1 MENKI
6 ENQKF
11 PDEISSKY
19 EIIQEIGRGAFSIVY
34 KVKSREDNNI
44 YCLKKINMRKTKDK
58 ENEINILSNLN
69 HPNLIK
75 FYYSYANEEGI
86 YIIMEFCEYGDL
98 YSLLQ
103 SVKKKKVYVN
113 EDIIWD
119 VAIQTLLG
127 LEYLHSKQI
136 IHRDIKLLNLFMTKD
151 KKIKIGDMGMS
162 VHVEEGEM
170 IISRVGTPLYIAP
183 ELVKKEKY
191 DYKIDIWSFGCSLYH
206 LAKTSPP
213 FNDENLIKLGNS
225 IINEQPA
232 HLPSCYSSKLYE
244 FILLLMTKNK
254 NKRPSAQ
261 EALKMIPD
269 KIKNKLNNKIL
280 DNNNKNIINKSNSK
294 DGHLTIKNKNISN
307 NNDSKNDSNN
317 NDRNTSTKNSM
328 KIIEK
333 NNENININNKIN
345 KGLVSGQTFYQFFK
359 NNPDKKRSNNY
370 FGINNLEINNNNNLF
385 LQTKNN
391 NKDINNKNKIN
402 NNDFL
407 LSKTMI
413 QMKDNFYKIKTPGKL
428 NVYINE
434 SSNNKINKSLNN
446 IKIINHSNSKLYKN
460 NEQIKNIEEDKK
472 EYSNVNTYINT
483 NEESN
488 SNSNKIIEKE
498 SNKKIININLK
509 KDINP
514 KIKKE
519 EELNNLIKNEEVNNE
534 KIKNGNDRY
543 NIQMFNQKVENNL
556 NINNIN
562 INKISMKYNKFD
574 NYLRNNNI
582 KEKGGGFDL
591 YSKSIH
597 NAMKTFLIKDNIND
611 KNKIIN
617 SMQFYKNRKYISNN
631 SSIKKNEYNLDNI
644 SNENNYYKED
654 IIFPLII
661 QPQNNYKN
669 KNNSTNNKYRRTQG
683 LQNNFRKTVNS
694 NNFRNKLTIHD
705 LK

>member
-1 MENKI
+1 MEKKI
-6 ENQKF
+6 EKEKF

-34 KVKSREDNNI
+34 KVKSKEDNNI
-44 YCLKKINMRKTKDK
+44 YCLKKINMKKTKDK
-58 ENEINILSNLN
+58 ESEINILSNLN

-75 FYYSYANEEGI
+75 FYYSFANEEGI
-86 YIIMEFCEYGDL
+86 YIIMEFCQYGDL

-119 VAIQTLLG
+119 VAMQTLLG

-232 HLPSCYSSKLYE
+232 HLPSCYSNKLYE

-254 NKRPSAQ
+254 NKRPSAH
-261 EALKMIPD
+261 EALKLIPE
-269 KIKNKLNNKIL
+269 KVKNKLNSKIL
-280 DNNNKNIINKSNSK
+280 DNDGKNLIKSNSK
-294 DGHLTIKNKNISN
+294 DGHLSIKNKNISN

-317 NDRNTSTKNSM
+317 NDKNSSTKDSM
-328 KIIEK
+328 KILEK
-333 NNENININNKIN
+333 NNENINLNNKMN
-345 KGLVSGQTFYQFFK
+345 KGLISGQTFYQFFK
-359 NNPDKKRSNNY
+359 NNPEKKKNNNY
-370 FGINNLEINNNNNLF
+370 FGINNMEINNNNLF

-391 NKDINNKNKIN
+391 NKDINNKIRIN
-402 NNDFL
+402 SNDFI

-428 NVYINE
+428 NMYINE
-434 SSNNKINKSLNN
+434 SNNNQINQSLNN

-460 NEQIKNIEEDKK
+460 NEPIKNIEEDKK
-472 EYSNVNTYINT
+472 EYSNVNSYINT

-488 SNSNKIIEKE
+488 SNLKE
-498 SNKKIININLK
+498 SKKISNINLK
-509 KDINP
+509 KDIINP
-514 KIKKE
+514 IKKE
-519 EELNNLIKNEEVNNE
+519 EINNE

-543 NIQMFNQKVENNL
+543 NIQIFNQKVENNY
-556 NINNIN
+556 NSNFNNIN
-562 INKISMKYNKFD
+562 INKMSMKYNKFD
-574 NYLRNNNI
+574 NYLRNYNI
-582 KEKGGGFDL
+582 KEKGGGFDI
-591 YSKSIH
+591 YSNSIH

-617 SMQFYKNRKYISNN
+617 SMQFYKNRKFISNN
-631 SSIKKNEYNLDNI
+631 PSIKRNEYNLDNL
-644 SNENNYYKED
+644 SNENNYNKED

-669 KNNSTNNKYRRTQG
+669 KNSSSNNKYRKSPG
-683 LQNNFRKTVNS
+683 LHNNFRKTVNS

>member
-1 MENKI
+1 MEKKI
-6 ENQKF
+6 EKEKF

-34 KVKSREDNNI
+34 KVKSKEDNNI
-44 YCLKKINMRKTKDK
+44 YCLKKINMKKTKDK
-58 ENEINILSNLN
+58 ESEINILSNLN

-75 FYYSYANEEGI
+75 FYYSFANEEGI

-119 VAIQTLLG
+119 VAMQTLLG

-232 HLPSCYSSKLYE
+232 HLPSCYSNKLYE

-254 NKRPSAQ
+254 NKRPSAH
-261 EALKMIPD
+261 EALKLIPE
-269 KIKNKLNNKIL
+269 KVKNKLNSKIL
-280 DNNNKNIINKSNSK
+280 DNDGKNLIKSNSK
-294 DGHLTIKNKNISN
+294 DGHLSIKNKNISN

-317 NDRNTSTKNSM
+317 NDKNSSTKDSM
-328 KIIEK
+328 KILEK
-333 NNENININNKIN
+333 NNENINLNNKMN
-345 KGLVSGQTFYQFFK
+345 KGLISGQTFYQFFK
-359 NNPDKKRSNNY
+359 NNPEKKKNNNY
-370 FGINNLEINNNNNLF
+370 FGINNMEINNNNVF

-391 NKDINNKNKIN
+391 NKEINNKIRIN
-402 NNDFL
+402 SNDFI

-428 NVYINE
+428 NMYINE
-434 SSNNKINKSLNN
+434 SNNNQINQSLNN

-460 NEQIKNIEEDKK
+460 NEPIKNIEEDKK
-472 EYSNVNTYINT
+472 EYSNVNSYINT

-488 SNSNKIIEKE
+488 SNLKE
-498 SNKKIININLK
+498 SKKISNINLK
-509 KDINP
+509 KDIINP
-514 KIKKE
+514 IKKE
-519 EELNNLIKNEEVNNE
+519 EANNE

-543 NIQMFNQKVENNL
+543 NIQIFNQKVENNY
-556 NINNIN
+556 NSNFNNIN
-562 INKISMKYNKFD
+562 INKMSMKYNKFD
-574 NYLRNNNI
+574 NYLRNYNI
-582 KEKGGGFDL
+582 KEKGGGFDI
-591 YSKSIH
+591 YSNSIH

-617 SMQFYKNRKYISNN
+617 SMQFYKNRKFISNN
-631 SSIKKNEYNLDNI
+631 PSIKRNEYNLDNL
-644 SNENNYYKED
+644 SNENNYNKED

-669 KNNSTNNKYRRTQG
+669 KNSSSNNKYRKSPG
-683 LQNNFRKTVNS
+683 LHNNFRKTVNS

>member
-1 MENKI
+1 MEKKI
-6 ENQKF
+6 EKEKF

-34 KVKSREDNNI
+34 KVKSKEDNNI
-44 YCLKKINMRKTKDK
+44 YCLKKINMKKTKDK
-58 ENEINILSNLN
+58 ESEINILSNLN

-75 FYYSYANEEGI
+75 FYYSFANEEGI

-119 VAIQTLLG
+119 VAMQTLLG

-232 HLPSCYSSKLYE
+232 HLPSCYSNKLYE

-254 NKRPSAQ
+254 NKRPSAH
-261 EALKMIPD
+261 EALKLIPE
-269 KIKNKLNNKIL
+269 KVKNKLNSKIL
-280 DNNNKNIINKSNSK
+280 DNDGKNLIKSNSK
-294 DGHLTIKNKNISN
+294 DGHLSIKNKNISN

-317 NDRNTSTKNSM
+317 NDKNSSTKDSM
-328 KIIEK
+328 KILEK
-333 NNENININNKIN
+333 NNENINLNNKMN
-345 KGLVSGQTFYQFFK
+345 KGLISGQTFYQFFK
-359 NNPDKKRSNNY
+359 NNPEKKKNNNY
-370 FGINNLEINNNNNLF
+370 FGINNMEINNNNVF

-391 NKDINNKNKIN
+391 NKEINNKIRIN
-402 NNDFL
+402 SNDFI

-428 NVYINE
+428 NMYINE
-434 SSNNKINKSLNN
+434 SNNNQINQSLNN

-460 NEQIKNIEEDKK
+460 NEPIKNIEEDKK
-472 EYSNVNTYINT
+472 EYSNVNSYINT

-488 SNSNKIIEKE
+488 SNLKE
-498 SNKKIININLK
+498 SKKISNINLK
-509 KDINP
+509 KDIINP
-514 KIKKE
+514 IKKE
-519 EELNNLIKNEEVNNE
+519 EINNE

-543 NIQMFNQKVENNL
+543 NIQIFNQKVENNY
-556 NINNIN
+556 NSNFNNIN
-562 INKISMKYNKFD
+562 INKMSMKYNKFD
-574 NYLRNNNI
+574 NYLRNYNI
-582 KEKGGGFDL
+582 KEKGGGFDI
-591 YSKSIH
+591 YSNSIH

-617 SMQFYKNRKYISNN
+617 SMQFYKNRKFISNN
-631 SSIKKNEYNLDNI
+631 PSIKRNEYNLDNL
-644 SNENNYYKED
+644 SNENNYNKED

-669 KNNSTNNKYRRTQG
+669 KNNSSNNKYRRSPG
-683 LQNNFRKTVNS
+683 LHNNFRKTVNS